1 MTEEY
6 WANTYFSIARYY
18 GRIKINGVEYVI
30 CDKQGRDIFECSIIA
45 EREGRDKAIEPG
57 EPADLIDRRYLPVYR
72 AVGRDRFMAWL
83 DDDTHDH
90 SIEAAY
96 AFAGLNKPKQISKKT
111 QTKTIKFYGNWKE
124 IQTCR

>member
-6 WANTYFSIARYY
+6 WVNTYFSIARYC
-18 GRIKINGVEYVI
+18 GRIKVNGVEYVI

-57 EPADLIDRRYLPVYR
+57 EPADLVDSRFLPVYR
-72 AVGRDRFMAWL
+72 ALGRERFIAWL
-83 DDDTHDH
+83 DDGALDH
-90 SIEAAY
+90 SLDS
-96 AFAGLNKPKQISKKT
+96 AFALAGLNKPKHSKKT

>member
-18 GRIKINGVEYVI
+18 GRIKVNGVEYVI

-57 EPADLIDRRYLPVYR
+57 EPADLVDSRFLPVYL
-72 AVGRDRFMAWL
+72 ALGRERFIAWL
-83 DDDTHDH
+83 DDGALDH
-90 SIEAAY
+90 SLDSAF
-96 AFAGLNKPKQISKKT
+96 AFAGLNKPKHSKKH
-111 QTKTIKFYGNWKE
+111 KPKL
-124 IQTCR
+124 